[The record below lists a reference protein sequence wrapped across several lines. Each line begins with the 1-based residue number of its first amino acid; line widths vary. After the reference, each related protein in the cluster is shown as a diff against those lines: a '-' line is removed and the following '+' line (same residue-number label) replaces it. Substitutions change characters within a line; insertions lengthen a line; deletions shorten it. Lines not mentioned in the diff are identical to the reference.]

1 MDWEGEPRQ
10 MSIKTFFFL
19 TAESS
24 SNIVLQRS
32 LTYKSSKSRTALG
45 CIWLGSRGGAGA
57 CPLNTSHP
65 LRLLLRFLHAHAHC
79 SSENN
84 FKPFPLKMSEGSIS
98 DFYNLKRLKVEVTV
112 FFKKE
117 SIQYLTQS
125 LIIFDQYIANE
136 PERG

>member
-1 MDWEGEPRQ
+1 
-10 MSIKTFFFL
+10 
-19 TAESS
+19 
-24 SNIVLQRS
+24 
-32 LTYKSSKSRTALG
+32 
-45 CIWLGSRGGAGA
+45 
-57 CPLNTSHP
+57 
-65 LRLLLRFLHAHAHC
+65 
-79 SSENN
+79 
-84 FKPFPLKMSEGSIS
+84 MSEGSIS